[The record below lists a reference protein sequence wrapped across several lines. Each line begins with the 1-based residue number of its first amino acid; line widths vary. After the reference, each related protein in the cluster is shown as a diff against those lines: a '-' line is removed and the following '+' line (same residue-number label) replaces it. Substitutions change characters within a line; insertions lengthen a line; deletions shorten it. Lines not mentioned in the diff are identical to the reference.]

1 MSLNPNLRR
10 VTGVLLLVLG
20 IGSGGALYQPLA
32 AGVIGGSVS
41 ALLVTFFLLP
51 TAYAVL
57 ERRTSA
63 ARTEAVQP
71 ASLEPQGSALP

>member
-1 MSLNPNLRR
+1 
-10 VTGVLLLVLG
+10 
-20 IGSGGALYQPLA
+20 
-32 AGVIGGSVS
+32 VS

-63 ARTEAVQP
+63 ARSAVA
-71 ASLEPQGSALP
+71 ASTPLEPQRSPLP